1 MINLKCRKQKQ
12 SKTFDWQVER
22 SEIDREASTWTNT
35 FDDEYMARKWSI
47 FTIEKKGASPTIGS

>member
-22 SEIDREASTWTNT
+22 SEIGREASTWTNT
-35 FDDEYMARKWSI
+35 FDDE
-47 FTIEKKGASPTIGS
+47 